1 MRFSLAEQIDELF
14 RGQRQGSVAA
24 IYDADRPY
32 PVFFGEF
39 DDCDGSS
46 ISGLDNCGF
55 GNDRETEA
63 NLDRTLYRLDIIEL
77 RNLGYTIAKVASTL
91 SVNVSQVKLILKQA
105 SRETV
110 SET

>member
-1 MRFSLAEQIDELF
+1 MQAMLLKIALYQCRSDYET
-14 RGQRQGSVAA
+14 RRQRQQQGIALA
-24 IYDADRPY
+24 KTKGAYKGRRP
-32 PVFFGEF
+32 
-39 DDCDGSS
+39 DT
-46 ISGLDNCGF
+46 I
-55 GNDRETEA
+55 A
-63 NLDRTLYRLDIIEL
+63 NAKIIEL